1 MSDDVKEVKQKELN
15 GILFWVLIALIIVV
29 PLVYFVFRNHN
40 DKVNIVSSE
49 KFETVFEN
57 LKEFD
62 ELNDVSKVEEK
73 DNLLKEL
80 DGIIVNYPKTVSAK
94 RALFYKGYVSYFAKD
109 YENAIVYLNQ
119 FLAQNGKDY
128 LAPKANY
135 FLAFSMIE
143 QEKDDDAMKFFDVI
157 INQLNDK
164 YYAPL
169 ALIKKAELLEDKGNK
184 EEALKCYQK
193 IIDDFSLSPQKEI
206 AQLKKVMLENEVSF

>member
-49 KFETVFEN
+49 KFEAVFEN

-62 ELNDVSKVEEK
+62 ELNDVSKAEEK

-94 RALFYKGYVSYFAKD
+94 
-109 YENAIVYLNQ
+109 
-119 FLAQNGKDY
+119 
-128 LAPKANY
+128 PKKETKA
-135 FLAFSMIE
+135 
-143 QEKDDDAMKFFDVI
+143 DD
-157 INQLNDK
+157 
-164 YYAPL
+164 
-169 ALIKKAELLEDKGNK
+169 
-184 EEALKCYQK
+184 EAA
-193 IIDDFSLSPQKEI
+193 D
-206 AQLKKVMLENEVSF
+206 

>member
-1 MSDDVKEVKQKELN
+1 MSENVKQKDLF
-15 GILFWVLIALIIVV
+15 GILFWILIALIIVV

-40 DKVNIVSSE
+40 DKINVVSSE
-49 KFETVFEN
+49 KFEAIFED
-57 LKEFD
+57 LKEYD

-80 DGIIVNYPKTVSAK
+80 DDLIASYPKTVSAK
-94 RALFYKGYVSYFAKD
+94 RALFYKGYVCYFAKD
-109 YENAIVYLNQ
+109 FENAVTYFNL
-119 FLAQNGKDY
+119 FLSQNGNDY

-143 QEKDDDAMKFFDVI
+143 QDKNDEAMKFLDI
-157 INQLNDK
+157 IIDQLNDK

-169 ALIKKAELLEDKGNK
+169 ALIKKAELLEDKGSK

-193 IIDDFSLSPQKEI
+193 IIEDFNLSPQKEI

>member
-1 MSDDVKEVKQKELN
+1 MSEDVKKKELS
-15 GILFWVLIALIIVV
+15 GILFWVLIALIIVI

-40 DKVNIVSSE
+40 DKINVVSSE

-73 DNLLKEL
+73 ANLLKEL
-80 DGIIVNYPKTVSAK
+80 DGIIESYPKTVSAK
-94 RALFYKGYVSYFAKD
+94 RALFYKGYVCYFAND
-109 YENAIVYLNQ
+109 FENAVVYFGQ
-119 FLAQNGKDY
+119 FLSQNKTDY

-143 QEKDDDAMKFFDVI
+143 QDKDDEAVKYLDTI

-169 ALIKKAELLEDKGNK
+169 ALVKKAELLSDKGNK

-193 IIDDFSLSPQKEI
+193 IIDEYSWSPQKEI